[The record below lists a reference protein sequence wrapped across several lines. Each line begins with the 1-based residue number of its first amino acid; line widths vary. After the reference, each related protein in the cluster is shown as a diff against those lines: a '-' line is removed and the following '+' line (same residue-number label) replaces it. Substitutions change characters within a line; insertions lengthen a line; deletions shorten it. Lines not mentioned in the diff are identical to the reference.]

1 MLCIK
6 ELRMFA
12 GSDRM
17 ALAYMYGG
25 LVSYGPGEALGPRV
39 LTDWEFVLILEG
51 HVRYQA
57 NGHRY
62 SAPPGST
69 ILARPGFQESYQW
82 DETSRTRHAY
92 FHFDIA
98 ELPRDW
104 PDPKA
109 WPVVR
114 SKPVPVIAAL
124 FRHVMDRIFM
134 HPEWPAE
141 PPHAE
146 DCRTVETLISLFIQE
161 QITESGQYE
170 RSRPEPVNKAVKLM
184 REVID
189 ETPQRTVRLED
200 LAGSAGCSQKH
211 LCRLFQ
217 QTFGHSPMQTLR
229 LLRLQLSLTLVVR
242 TNLPIKQ
249 IAKRCGFD
257 DPLYFSRCFSRSFG
271 KSPSDVRTGLKQ
283 GLPPPINP
291 LPVDITPRVHW

>member
-1 MLCIK
+1 MSAVTL
-6 ELRMFA
+6 
-12 GSDRM
+12 DRM
-17 ALAYMYGG
+17 KLAYMYGG
-25 LVSYGPGEALGPRV
+25 LVSYGPGEALGPRE
-39 LTDWEFVLILEG
+39 LKDWEFVLILEG
-51 HVRYQA
+51 QVKYQA
-57 NGHRY
+57 NGRRY

-69 ILARPGFQESYQW
+69 ILARPGFREAYQW
-82 DETSRTRHAY
+82 DETLRTRHAY

-161 QITESGQYE
+161 QITESGQFE

-184 REVID
+184 RELID
-189 ETPQRTVRLED
+189 ETPHLQVRLQD
-200 LAGSAGCSQKH
+200 LASSAGCSEKH

-217 QTFGHSPMQTLR
+217 QAFGHSPMQTLR
-229 LLRLQLSLTLVVR
+229 LLRLQLSLTLIVR

-249 IAKRCGFD
+249 IAKRCGFE

-271 KSPSDVRTGLKQ
+271 KSPSEVRAGLKQ

-291 LPVDITPRVHW
+291 LPVDITPRIHW